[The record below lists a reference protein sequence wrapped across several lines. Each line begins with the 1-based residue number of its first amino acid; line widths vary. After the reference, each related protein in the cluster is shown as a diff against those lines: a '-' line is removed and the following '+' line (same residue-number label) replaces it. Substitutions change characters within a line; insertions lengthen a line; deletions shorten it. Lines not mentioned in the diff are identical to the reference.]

1 MQSLVFKL
9 AVATILC
16 SSATLYTPISYA
28 RSQLIDTA
36 MIELLAKHPAI
47 TDVKIAPDGR
57 HLAIRVFVEGHQ
69 SLAFYDAASMKMVGS
84 FRMQKPMQVGEFHWV
99 NNERV
104 VFKLTETLAWQR
116 EPVYYG
122 ELYGVNY
129 DGSKGE
135 LLFGFRAGK
144 KQTGTRLK
152 QREGKSA
159 WADFVFNQANETD
172 RILLKATPSSE
183 GGDRLPDLVAMD
195 VYNGELKSKGRAP
208 IAYADVVADQQG
220 EPRIASGI
228 DNKYDRQ
235 VYLKDIK
242 TDQWQQL
249 PARNYGHYFSP
260 IAVTADNQGLHVLDN
275 FEQDIAGIFEYR
287 FADGSYKPVFTDDT
301 VSITNTLLTADTQ
314 SVYAVRLDD
323 GKPSFVFLS
332 DQLQEATVFSNLL
345 ETFPGDD
352 VAITSKS
359 RDGKKWV
366 VKVSSDKAAA
376 IFYLYDHE
384 KVTLAKIADSRPELA
399 GKKFATTEPVKFKSF
414 DGLDIHG
421 YWTQS
426 PVQSEHKPTIVLV
439 HGGPHGVRDYWG
451 FDTELQ
457 FLALSGYN
465 VLQVNF
471 RGSGGYGYKF
481 QQLGHRQWG
490 DAIQR
495 DIIAGT
501 EWAIAQGK
509 AKAGNLC
516 IMGGSFGAY
525 STVQSATL
533 APDLFK
539 CGVAVAGVYDLSLL
553 AGKGDIQYLSYG
565 KAYLDEAVGTDEAQL
580 QQYSPIHHVS
590 KLKAHLLIAHGKKDE
605 RAPYI
610 HAERLQQALDKAGKP
625 YQWLEFNDETH
636 GFYDPVNRTK
646 YFNELKV
653 YFSKHLVL

>member
-1 MQSLVFKL
+1 MQLQFSKL
-9 AVATILC
+9 TVATLLC
-16 SSATLYTPISYA
+16 SSITLFTPSA
-28 RSQLIDTA
+28 AANSPIDQT

-57 HLAIRVFVEGHQ
+57 HLAIRVFFEGRQ
-69 SLAFYDAASMKMVGS
+69 ALAFYDAASMKMVGS

-104 VFKLTETLAWQR
+104 VFKLSETLPWQR

-129 DGSKGE
+129 DGGKNE

-159 WADFVFNQANETD
+159 WAEFVHERVDD
-172 RILLKATPSSE
+172 RNHILLKATPASE

-195 VYNGELKSKGRAP
+195 VYSGDLKSKGRAP
-208 IAYADVVADQQG
+208 IPYAHVVADQQG

-228 DNKYDRQ
+228 DDKFRRQ
-235 VYLKDIK
+235 VFLKDLK

-249 PARNYGHYFSP
+249 PDRNYGHFFAP

-275 FEQDIAGIFEYR
+275 YQQDISGIFEYR
-287 FADGSYKPVFTDDT
+287 FADGSYKPIFTDDK
-301 VSITNTLLTADTQ
+301 VSITHTLRTADTK
-314 SVYAVRLDD
+314 SVYGVRLDD
-323 GKPSFVFLS
+323 GKPSYVFLA
-332 DQLQEATVFSNLL
+332 DQMQEATVFSNLL
-345 ETFPGDD
+345 ETFPGED
-352 VAITSKS
+352 VSITSKS
-359 RDGKKWV
+359 TDGKKWV
-366 VKVSSDKAAA
+366 VAVSSDKAAPSY
-376 IFYLYDHE
+376 YLYDHE
-384 KVTLAKIADSRPELA
+384 QVTLAKIADSRPELA
-399 GKKFATTEPVKFKSF
+399 GKKFASTEPVHFKSF
-414 DGLDIHG
+414 DGLEVHG

-426 PVQSEHKPTIVLV
+426 PVQSAHKPTIVLV

-457 FLALSGYN
+457 FLALAGYN

-481 QQLGHRQWG
+481 QQLGYRQWG

-509 AKAGNLC
+509 AKAGNIC
-516 IMGGSFGAY
+516 IMGASFGGY

-533 APDLFK
+533 APDLYK

-553 AGKGDIQYLSYG
+553 GGKGDIQYLSFA
-565 KAYLDEAVGTDEAQL
+565 KAYLDEAIGSDEAEHKL
-580 QQYSPIHHVS
+580 YSPIHHVS
-590 KLKAHLLIAHGKKDE
+590 KLKTHLLIAHGKKDE

-610 HAERLQQALDKAGKP
+610 HAEKLQQALDKAGKP

-636 GFYDPVNRTK
+636 GFYDPENRTK
-646 YFNELKV
+646 YFNELKA
-653 YFSKHLVL
+653 YFSKHLVI

>member
-1 MQSLVFKL
+1 MQSLFSKL
-9 AVATILC
+9 ALATVLSTTI
-16 SSATLYTPISYA
+16 TLFSLPSYA
-28 RSQLIDTA
+28 NSETDASLV
-36 MIELLAKHPAI
+36 ELLAKHPAI
-47 TDVKIAPDGR
+47 TDVKISPDGS
-57 HLAIRVFVEGHQ
+57 HLAIRVFVEGRQ
-69 SLAFYDAASMKMVGS
+69 ALAFYDAKTMKMVGS
-84 FRMQKPMQVGEFHWV
+84 TRMQHPMQIGQFHWV

-104 VFKLTETLAWQR
+104 VFKLTETLPWQR

-129 DGSKGE
+129 DGSKNE

-159 WADFVFNQANETD
+159 WAEFIFNRADAQNN
-172 RILLKATPSSE
+172 ILLKSTPASA

-195 VYNGELKSKGRAP
+195 VYSGDLRSKGRAP

-220 EPRIASGI
+220 EPRIASGV
-228 DNKYDRQ
+228 DEKYRRQ
-235 VYLKDIK
+235 VFLKDIK

-249 PARNYGHYFSP
+249 PDRNYGRYFTP

-275 FEQDIAGIFEYR
+275 YQQDISGIFEYR
-287 FADGSYKPVFTDDT
+287 FADSSYTPVFTDKT
-301 VSITNTLLTADTQ
+301 VSITNALLTADTK

-323 GKPSFVFLS
+323 GKPSYVFLS
-332 DQLQEATVFSNLL
+332 DQTQEATVFSNLL
-345 ETFPGDD
+345 ETFPGAD
-352 VAITSKS
+352 VSITSKS
-359 RDGKKWV
+359 TDGKKWV

-376 IFYLYDHE
+376 VFYLYDHE

-399 GKKFATTEPVKFKSF
+399 GKKFATTEPVTFKSF

-426 PVQSEHKPTIVLV
+426 PVQSAHKPTIVLV
-439 HGGPHGVRDYWG
+439 HGGPHDTRDYWG

-457 FLALSGYN
+457 FLAMSGYN

-481 QQLGHRQWG
+481 QQLGYRQWG

-501 EWAIAQGK
+501 QWAIAQGK
-509 AKAGNLC
+509 AKAGNVC
-516 IMGGSFGAY
+516 IMGTSFGGY

-553 AGKGDIQYLSYG
+553 AGEGDIQYLSFA
-565 KAYLDEAVGTDEAQL
+565 KAFLDEAVGTDPAQL
-580 QQYSPIHHVS
+580 QLYSPIYHVG
-590 KLKAHLLIAHGKKDE
+590 KLKTHLLIAHGRKDE

-610 HAERLQQALDKAGKP
+610 HAEKLQQALDKAGKP
-625 YQWLEFNDETH
+625 YQWLEFDDETH

>member
-1 MQSLVFKL
+1 MQSMVSKL
-9 AVATILC
+9 ALATIL
-16 SSATLYTPISYA
+16 STSFTLSTPQA
-28 RSQLIDTA
+28 VAANQMDNTLV
-36 MIELLAKHPAI
+36 ELLAKHPAI
-47 TDVKIAPDGR
+47 TDIKIAPDGR
-57 HLAIRVFVEGHQ
+57 HLAIRVFVDGRQ
-69 SLAFYDAASMKMVGS
+69 ALAFYDANTMKMVGS
-84 FRMQKPMQVGEFHWV
+84 TRMQHPMQIGQFHWV

-104 VFKLTETLAWQR
+104 VFKLTETLPWQR

-129 DGSKGE
+129 DGSKNE

-159 WADFVFNQANETD
+159 WAEFIFNRADAQNN
-172 RILLKATPSSE
+172 ILLKATPASA

-195 VYNGELKSKGRAP
+195 VYSGELRSKGRAP

-220 EPRIASGI
+220 EPRIASGV
-228 DNKYDRQ
+228 DDKYRRK
-235 VYLKDIK
+235 VFLKDIK
-242 TDQWQQL
+242 TDKWQQL
-249 PARNYGHYFSP
+249 PDRNYGRYFTP
-260 IAVTADNQGLHVLDN
+260 IAVTADNQGLHVVDN
-275 FEQDIAGIFEYR
+275 YQQDINGIYEYR
-287 FADGSYKPVFTDDT
+287 FADGSYSPVFTDKT
-301 VSITNTLLTADTQ
+301 VSITQALLTADTK

-323 GKPSFVFLS
+323 GKPSYVFLA
-332 DQLQEATVFSNLL
+332 DQTLEATVFSNLL

-359 RDGKKWV
+359 TDGKKWV

-376 IFYLYDHE
+376 IYYLYDHE

-399 GKKFATTEPVKFKSF
+399 GKKLATTEPVSFKSF
-414 DGLDIHG
+414 DGLEVHG

-426 PVQSEHKPTIVLV
+426 PVQSAHKPTIVLV
-439 HGGPHGVRDYWG
+439 HGGPHDTRDYWG

-457 FLALSGYN
+457 FLAMSGYN

-481 QQLGHRQWG
+481 QQLGYRQWG

-509 AKAGNLC
+509 AKAGNVC
-516 IMGGSFGAY
+516 IMGTSFGGY

-553 AGKGDIQYLSYG
+553 GGEGDVQYLSFA
-565 KAYLDEAVGTDEAQL
+565 KAYLDEAVGTDPAL
-580 QQYSPIHHVS
+580 LKLYSPIYHVG
-590 KLKAHLLIAHGKKDE
+590 KLKTHLLIAHGKKDE

-610 HAERLQQALDKAGKP
+610 HAEKLQQALDKAGKP
-625 YQWLEFNDETH
+625 YQWLEFDDETH
-636 GFYDPVNRTK
+636 GFYDPVNRKK
-646 YFNELKV
+646 YFHELQA
-653 YFSKHLVL
+653 YFSKHLVM